1 MRDVVHRA
9 GLSDSIGVD
18 SAGTGDWHIGEP
30 ADPRSIAAAKRRGFE
45 LTGRARQFQERDW
58 DSFDYVIAMDQ
69 SNYDILRDS
78 APNQAAAK
86 KLSLLRSFDPASPPK
101 SDVPDPYY
109 TRDGFDEV
117 IDLCVAAC
125 EPLVEHL
132 RRAHGLSG

>member
-1 MRDVVHRA
+1 MRDVVRRA
-9 GLSDSIGVD
+9 GLSGSIEVD

-45 LTGRARQFQERDW
+45 LTGRARQFRERDW
-58 DSFDYVIAMDQ
+58 DSFDYVIAMDR
-69 SNYDILRDS
+69 SNYDILLES
-78 APNQAAAK
+78 AADGAEK

-101 SDVPDPYY
+101 ADVPDPYY

-125 EPLVEHL
+125 GPLVEHL
-132 RRAHGLSG
+132 RREHGLAK

>member
-1 MRDVVHRA
+1 MRDMVERE
-9 GLSDSIGVD
+9 GLSGSIEVD
-18 SAGTGDWHIGEP
+18 SAGTGDWHIGDP
-30 ADPRSIAAAKRRGFE
+30 ADPRSIAAARKRGFD

-58 DSFDYVIAMDQ
+58 ETFDYVIAMDR

-78 APNQAAAK
+78 APDGAAEK
-86 KLSLLRSFDPASPPK
+86 KLSLLRSFDPTSPPD

-125 EPLVEHL
+125 GPLLERL
-132 RRAHGLSG
+132 RRTHGLGK